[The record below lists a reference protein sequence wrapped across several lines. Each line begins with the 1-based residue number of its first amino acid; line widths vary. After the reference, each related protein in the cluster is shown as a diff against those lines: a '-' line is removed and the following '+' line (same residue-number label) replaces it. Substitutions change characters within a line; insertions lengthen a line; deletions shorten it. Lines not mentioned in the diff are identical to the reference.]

1 MVLILHSIINIAKLP
16 RGYMADKNQKV
27 IHEKRPK
34 EHRVIHALSERIVKA
49 QKPIRILDA
58 IKWDPSVKE
67 TFFRSKF
74 QKLPK
79 LNPDDYSRLRYK
91 PDHVREEFYGIER
104 DIKRK
109 LGEFSGAGN
118 IMIRMCR
125 EYRTVTRMLEARG
138 TATFSRISQ
147 QLYGSTY
154 DVFYPG
160 GPTLFDLGEIL
171 FNALYTLEDIYTPH
185 LDDKKYTAKQAV
197 EILRSRLSQF
207 FAADGDRI
215 SVVLDDGII
224 SDAAAGADK
233 LKLRKQSMFSERDIN
248 VLEVHEGWVHIATTL
263 NGLSQPICTFLSKG
277 PPSSTIYQEGLAVLM
292 ELITFSS
299 HPKRIKRLTH
309 RIMGT
314 NLAEQGATFIDVFRF
329 FQEQGLD
336 NEESYTIASRIYR
349 GSTATLGPFTKDL
362 CYSKGF
368 ILIYNYLRLA
378 IQHNKIK
385 RIPLLFLGKA
395 SLEDLYIYEQLI
407 EENIVTEPKHLPSH
421 FKDLAAISCWMS
433 YSLFLNKIDLDK
445 LAKNLFTIL

>member
-1 MVLILHSIINIAKLP
+1 MAAK
-16 RGYMADKNQKV
+16 
-27 IHEKRPK
+27 HHK
-34 EHRVIHALSERIVKA
+34 EHRTIHALSERIVKA

-58 IKWDPSVKE
+58 TKWDDSVKTE
-67 TFFRSKF
+67 FFRSKF
-74 QKLPK
+74 QKQPKIKSQDYHK
-79 LNPDDYSRLRYK
+79 LNYDPEDIRG
-91 PDHVREEFYGIER
+91 EFYAIER
-104 DIKRK
+104 DIKRT
-109 LGEFSGAGN
+109 LGEFNGAGN

-125 EYRTVTRMLEARG
+125 EYRAVTRMLEARG
-138 TATFSRISQ
+138 TAVFSEISQ
-147 QLYGSTY
+147 QLYGSTH

-160 GPTLFDLGEIL
+160 GPSLFDLGNIL
-171 FNALYTLEDIYTPH
+171 LNALYTLEDIYTPH
-185 LDDKKYTAKQAV
+185 LDDKIYTACQAV
-197 EILRSRLSQF
+197 DILKARLSTYF
-207 FAADGDRI
+207 NEDSDRVKVI
-215 SVVLDDGII
+215 LSDGII
-224 SDAAAGADK
+224 SDAAAGAEN
-233 LKLRKQSMFSERDIN
+233 LKLRKQSMFSERDLN

-309 RIMGT
+309 RIMGI

-336 NEESYTIASRIYR
+336 HEECYVLTTRIFR

-378 IQHNKIK
+378 IQYNKLK
-385 RIPLLFLGKA
+385 RIPLLFLGKT
-395 SLEDLYIYEQLI
+395 SLEDLYIYEQLM
-407 EENIVTEPKHLPSH
+407 EEGIINLPTH
-421 FKDLAAISCWMS
+421 IPAQFKDLAAISCWMS
-433 YSLFLNKIDLDK
+433 YSLFLNKIDVDK